1 MQNEDNKITVLVVP
15 PLKEP
20 YIKEIDTGLKS
31 LQKEVGGNIEV
42 TYPFDDNVGII
53 CNEEGKINGMELNR
67 ALYDDNGKMYDIIAG
82 TFLVAGLGD
91 ENFIS
96 LTKEQTDKFSK
107 RFQTP
112 ETFMS
117 LNGEIVAIPVK
128 PSVKDKLQRMT
139 ENRKDQAKPPRK
151 PPDIGGR

>member
-15 PLKEP
+15 PLKDP
-20 YIKEIDTGLKS
+20 YIKEIDTGLES

-96 LTKEQTDKFSK
+96 LTKS
-107 RFQTP
+107 RRINFQNV
-112 ETFMS
+112 S
-117 LNGEIVAIPVK
+117 
-128 PSVKDKLQRMT
+128 
-139 ENRKDQAKPPRK
+139 KPPK
-151 PPDIGGR
+151 HL

>member
-1 MQNEDNKITVLVVP
+1 MENKIKVLVVP

-20 YIKEIDTGLKS
+20 YIKEIDTGLES
-31 LQKEVGGNIEV
+31 LQKEVGGLIEV

-82 TFLVAGLGD
+82 TFLVAGLSED
-91 ENFIS
+91 DFIS
-96 LTKEQTDKFSK
+96 LTKEQADKFSK
-107 RFQTP
+107 RFHTP
-112 ETFMS
+112 ETFIR
-117 LNGEIVAIPVK
+117 LNGEIIAVPVK

-151 PPDIGGR
+151 PPDIDGR

>member
-20 YIKEIDTGLKS
+20 YIKEIDTGLES

-117 LNGEIVAIPVK
+117 LDGEIIAVPVK

-151 PPDIGGR
+151 PPDIDGR

>member
-1 MQNEDNKITVLVVP
+1 MDNNITVLVVP

-20 YIKEIDTGLKS
+20 YIKEIDTGLES
-31 LQKEVGGNIEV
+31 LQKEVGGLIEV

-53 CNEEGKINGMELNR
+53 CNEDGKFNGMQLNR
-67 ALYDDNGKMYDIIAG
+67 ALYADNGKMYDIIAG
-82 TFLVAGLGD
+82 TFLVVGLSED
-91 ENFIS
+91 DFIS
-96 LTKEQTDKFSK
+96 LTKEQADKFSK

-117 LNGEIVAIPVK
+117 LNGEIVAVPVK

-151 PPDIGGR
+151 PPNIDGR

>member
-1 MQNEDNKITVLVVP
+1 MENKIKVLVVP

-20 YIKEIDTGLKS
+20 YIKEIDKGLES
-31 LQKEVGGNIEV
+31 LQKEVGGLIEV

-53 CNEEGKINGMELNR
+53 CNEDSKLNGMKLNR
-67 ALYDDNGKMYDIIAG
+67 ALYTDSGKMYDIIAG
-82 TFLVAGLGD
+82 IFLVVGLSED
-91 ENFIS
+91 DFIS
-96 LTKEQTDKFSK
+96 LTKEQADKFSK

-117 LNGEIVAIPVK
+117 LNGEIVAVPVK

-151 PPDIGGR
+151 PPNIDER